1 MPDPSLPSGA
11 CGDDSAGTL
20 IVAGSAVTLW
30 DSRITPDEW
39 RSSHWYLAGM
49 GNPCSRRIG
58 RVPQETPSLL
68 PAKGGRHMKR
78 LILAVA
84 GIVATALAVPANASV
99 QINFTGTTS
108 IPSNNDFS
116 GQLNGLLLTQYA
128 STGASLILS
137 YNSIIT
143 FELLGTESGFDDR
156 FATLSAPNLSYT
168 EHTSLQNDFGSPIPI
183 GSAFF
188 SAGSLA
194 GLLNFSAVG
203 GLSATV
209 GQPGFEISSHG
220 EP

>member
-1 MPDPSLPSGA
+1 MFGFTPWMPA
-11 CGDDSAGTL
+11 RVI
-20 IVAGSAVTLW
+20 IVNGLVDT
-30 DSRITPDEW
+30 
-39 RSSHWYLAGM
+39 Y
-49 GNPCSRRIG
+49 
-58 RVPQETPSLL
+58 
-68 PAKGGRHMKR
+68 
-78 LILAVA
+78 
-84 GIVATALAVPANASV
+84 
-99 QINFTGTTS
+99 
-108 IPSNNDFS
+108 DFS